1 MAENNTN
8 TNQQTGAQ
16 AEGNQAQQ
24 NTTNTQQTN
33 AGAQAQN
40 NQQNNQQNTQQNTQ
54 QVDTSAIKSEAISAL
69 LKSLGVESEDA
80 LKGVVDDYNKRQN
93 EGKTELQKATEQ
105 NGTLLKELA
114 EERDARMIS
123 DAKVA
128 AIQMGAIPDMID
140 DLVVVAKSKVTKE
153 KDITKV
159 ITEIKDSPTGKAYF
173 KSEGDEGNKGGK
185 PVAKTGVNATRGNA
199 TNTGAQNKGQNGQ
212 NNNSD
217 NNSGEGSN
225 KYAGTYAERIF
236 KNRQKMSGKSH
247 YFNN

>member
-1 MAENNTN
+1 MADNNTN
-8 TNQQTGAQ
+8 TNQQTGTQ
-16 AEGNQAQQ
+16 TEGNQVQQ
-24 NTTNTQQTN
+24 NTTNTQQTST
-33 AGAQAQN
+33 GTKV
-40 NQQNNQQNTQQNTQ
+40 QNNQQNTQQ
-54 QVDTSAIKSEAISAL
+54 VDTGSIKSEAINAL
-69 LKSLGVESEDA
+69 LKSFGVESEDA
-80 LKGVVDDYNKRQN
+80 LKGIVEDYNKRQN

-128 AIQMGAIPDMID
+128 AIQMGANPDMID
-140 DLVVVAKSKVTKE
+140 DLVIVAKSKVTKE

-173 KSEGDEGNKGGK
+173 KSEEDEGNKGGK
-185 PVAKTGVNATRGNA
+185 SVAKTGGNATRGNA
-199 TNTGAQNKGQNGQ
+199 TNTGAQNKGQNSQ
-212 NNNSD
+212 NNQSN

-225 KYAGTYAERIF
+225 KFTGTYAERIF
-236 KNRQKMSGKSH
+236 KNRQRMSGKSH

>member
-1 MAENNTN
+1 MADNNTN
-8 TNQQTGAQ
+8 TNQNTEPQT
-16 AEGNQAQQ
+16 EGNQAQQ
-24 NTTNTQQTN
+24 NTNNQQTST
-33 AGAQAQN
+33 GTQSQN
-40 NQQNNQQNTQQNTQ
+40 NQQSTQ
-54 QVDTSAIKSEAISAL
+54 QVDTGAIKSEAINAL
-69 LKSLGVESEDA
+69 LKSFGVESEDA
-80 LKGVVDDYNKRQN
+80 LKGIVDDYNKRQN

-128 AIQMGAIPDMID
+128 AIQMGANPDMID

-173 KSEGDEGNKGGK
+173 KSEEEENGNKGGK
-185 PVAKTGVNATRGNA
+185 TGTRTGANATRGNA
-199 TNTGAQNKGQNGQ
+199 TNTGTQNSSGAQ
-212 NNNSD
+212 S
-217 NNSGEGSN
+217 SGEDGDN

>member
-16 AEGNQAQQ
+16 SEGNQTQQ

-33 AGAQAQN
+33 TGAQT
-40 NQQNNQQNTQQNTQ
+40 QNNQQNTQQ
-54 QVDTSAIKSEAISAL
+54 VDTGAIKSEAINAL
-69 LKSLGVESEDA
+69 LKSFGVESEDA
-80 LKGVVDDYNKRQN
+80 LKGIVDDYNKRQN

-128 AIQMGAIPDMID
+128 AIQMGAIPEMID

-159 ITEIKDSPTGKAYF
+159 ITEIKDSPAGKAYF

-185 PVAKTGVNATRGNA
+185 PNPKTGANATRGNA
-199 TNTGAQNKGQNGQ
+199 TSTGSQNKGQNGQ
-212 NNNSD
+212 NNQN
-217 NNSGEGSN
+217 NNSSGEDNN

-236 KNRQKMSGKSH
+236 KNRQRMSGKSH

>member
-16 AEGNQAQQ
+16 SEGNQTQQ
-24 NTTNTQQTN
+24 NTQQTST
-33 AGAQAQN
+33 GTQA
-40 NQQNNQQNTQQNTQ
+40 QNNQQNTQQ
-54 QVDTSAIKSEAISAL
+54 VDTGAIKSEAINAL
-69 LKSLGVESEDA
+69 LKSFGVESEDA
-80 LKGVVDDYNKRQN
+80 LKGIVDDYNKRQD

-128 AIQMGAIPDMID
+128 AIQMGANPDMID

-173 KSEGDEGNKGGK
+173 KSEEEDGNKGGK
-185 PVAKTGVNATRGNA
+185 AGTRTGANATRGNA
-199 TNTGAQNKGQNGQ
+199 TSTTSTGAQN
-212 NNNSD
+212 
-217 NNSGEGSN
+217 NSGAQSSGEEGDN
-225 KYAGTYAERIF
+225 RYAGTYAERIF

>member
-1 MAENNTN
+1 MADNNTN
-8 TNQQTGAQ
+8 TNQQSTGAQ
-16 AEGNQAQQ
+16 TEGNQAQQ

-33 AGAQAQN
+33 TGAQAQN
-40 NQQNNQQNTQQNTQ
+40 NQQNTQ
-54 QVDTSAIKSEAISAL
+54 QVDTGAIKSEAISAL
-69 LKSLGVESEDA
+69 LKSFGVESEDA
-80 LKGVVDDYNKRQN
+80 LKGIVDDYNKRQN

-173 KSEGDEGNKGGK
+173 KSEEDEGNKGGK
-185 PVAKTGVNATRGNA
+185 PNPKTGANATRGNV
-199 TNTGAQNKGQNGQ
+199 TNTGVQNKGQNGQ
-212 NNNSD
+212 NNQN
-217 NNSGEGSN
+217 NNSSGEDNN

-236 KNRQKMSGKSH
+236 KNRQRMSGKSH

>member
-1 MAENNTN
+1 MADNNTN
-8 TNQQTGAQ
+8 TNQSTETQT
-16 AEGNQAQQ
+16 EGNQAQQ
-24 NTTNTQQTN
+24 STNTQQTN
-33 AGAQAQN
+33 TGTQAQN
-40 NQQNNQQNTQQNTQ
+40 NQQSTQ
-54 QVDTSAIKSEAISAL
+54 QVDTGAIKSEAINAL
-69 LKSLGVESEDA
+69 LKSFGVESEDA
-80 LKGVVDDYNKRQN
+80 LKGIVDDYNKRQN
-93 EGKTELQKATEQ
+93 DGKTELQKATEQ

-128 AIQMGAIPDMID
+128 AIQMGANPDMID

-173 KSEGDEGNKGGK
+173 KSEEDEGNKGGK
-185 PVAKTGVNATRGNA
+185 PVAKTGANATRGNA
-199 TNTGAQNKGQNGQ
+199 TSTGVQNKGQNGQ
-212 NNNSD
+212 NNQN
-217 NNSGEGSN
+217 NNSSGEDNN

-236 KNRQKMSGKSH
+236 KNRQRMSGKSH

>member
-1 MAENNTN
+1 MADNNANANQN
-8 TNQQTGAQ
+8 TGTQT
-16 AEGNQAQQ
+16 EGNQAQQ
-24 NTTNTQQTN
+24 NANTQQTN
-33 AGAQAQN
+33 TGAQGQN
-40 NQQNNQQNTQQNTQ
+40 NQQSTQQI
-54 QVDTSAIKSEAISAL
+54 DTGAIKSEAINAL
-69 LKSLGVESEDA
+69 LKSFGVESEDA
-80 LKGVVDDYNKRQN
+80 LKGIVDDYNKRQN

-114 EERDARMIS
+114 EERNARMIS

-128 AIQMGAIPDMID
+128 AIQMGANPDMID
-140 DLVVVAKSKVTKE
+140 DLVIVAKSKVTKE

-173 KSEGDEGNKGGK
+173 KSEEEENGNKGGK
-185 PVAKTGVNATRGNA
+185 LSPKTGANATRGNA
-199 TNTGAQNKGQNGQ
+199 TNTGSQNKGQNGQ
-212 NNNSD
+212 NNQN
-217 NNSGEGSN
+217 NNSSGEDGDN

>member
-1 MAENNTN
+1 MADNTTN
-8 TNQQTGAQ
+8 TNQQTGTQ
-16 AEGNQAQQ
+16 TEGNQAQQ

-33 AGAQAQN
+33 VGAQAQN
-40 NQQNNQQNTQQNTQ
+40 NQQNTQ
-54 QVDTSAIKSEAISAL
+54 QVDTGSIKSEAINAL
-69 LKSLGVESEDA
+69 LKSFGVESEDA
-80 LKGVVDDYNKRQN
+80 LKGIVDDYNKRQN

-128 AIQMGAIPDMID
+128 AIQMGANPDMID
-140 DLVVVAKSKVTKE
+140 DLVIVAKSKVTKE
-153 KDITKV
+153 RDITKV

-173 KSEGDEGNKGGK
+173 KSEEDEGNKGGK
-185 PVAKTGVNATRGNA
+185 PVVKTGDNATRGNA

-217 NNSGEGSN
+217 NNSGEGNN
-225 KYAGTYAERIF
+225 KYVGTYAERIF
-236 KNRQKMSGKSH
+236 KNRQRMSGKSH